1 MFTGNATCCG
11 IFAFAFCKSSS
22 LWSIRHG
29 ATPDDRCS
37 WKDMAEKMELGGRGC
52 SRVEK
57 SNLGECVKIMTKK
70 LWCYS
75 PNKSQ
80 KECARKFVALRWQT
94 KNYHVHSLCVGWRNH
109 AEVTPG
115 MAYKKLSRTKIKKT
129 KARLNVHL
137 RSTVSWRTLKSVMI
151 RFEEDIQECSEPM
164 TSIFVQQ
171 MSRLY
176 IVPKIFHVDINDV
189 VKTCRPTAYQSIST

>member
-1 MFTGNATCCG
+1 
-11 IFAFAFCKSSS
+11 
-22 LWSIRHG
+22 
-29 ATPDDRCS
+29 
-37 WKDMAEKMELGGRGC
+37 MAEKMELGGRGC

-115 MAYKKLSRTKIKKT
+115 MAYKKPKRILGVQCISNSSSYLTFLAISIIIKKKFT
-129 KARLNVHL
+129 RF
-137 RSTVSWRTLKSVMI
+137 SVLCL
-151 RFEEDIQECSEPM
+151 QYSK
-164 TSIFVQQ
+164 
-171 MSRLY
+171 Y
-176 IVPKIFHVDINDV
+176 PK
-189 VKTCRPTAYQSIST
+189 P